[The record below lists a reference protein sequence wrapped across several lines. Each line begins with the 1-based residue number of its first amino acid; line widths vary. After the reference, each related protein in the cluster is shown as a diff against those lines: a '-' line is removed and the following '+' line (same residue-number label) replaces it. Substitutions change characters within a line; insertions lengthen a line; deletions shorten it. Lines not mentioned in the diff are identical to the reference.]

1 MILSVVL
8 VMWVCAPSFGQA
20 PEFKKGELIVEI
32 QPDASIEAINA
43 RYGTSI
49 KQRLYNT
56 NFYLLGTYKEKK
68 EKKWRKRLRKDP
80 EVISAEL
87 NPLVTTPSL
96 FARSTVGFPD
106 GFAKPGYKSN
116 DFWGQQELFNLIER
130 EEVNQRSTGRG
141 VVVAVI
147 DTGIDS
153 THPDLIA
160 HLWNDTREGGDVSA
174 DLVDNDGDGLKDD
187 FRGWDFVDKD
197 NDPNEAWGDPQTTIA
212 GHGTFIARIISL
224 LAPDCRIMPVRAF
237 GPDGIADAF
246 VVASAIKY
254 AADHGADVINLSLGS
269 PETSPLLQAAI
280 QDAHNRGVFLVAAV
294 GNDNNGKVHQYPS
307 SDDNVLAVAAI
318 DLASHKASFSNFG
331 NHVDV
336 CAPGANLISAFPAEN
351 SDSEPASYARWSGTS
366 FAAPFVSAEAALIL
380 QVVDPANTDVRNI
393 IEGSALNIDSIE
405 GNEGLAGM
413 LGRGRI
419 HPLEAMKKVNA
430 PVTDLTPDGFSQSI
444 ALIRAGNV
452 AEGQASATIR
462 ISGSLQEFTVSASG
476 LRVDRTIYKLAVNGV
491 LVTTPDSV
499 DKRVDHL
506 GSLKF
511 SFSNG
516 GVNPL
521 PLPSVTSVR
530 LVELRDSNGAV
541 LFRGEFKLD
550 GSPIDSAK
558 GAFKRAYLVS
568 PTNPARTGGAAI
580 ARLEG
585 SRQELSIRAEA
596 LTSGQVYTVRV
607 DGVFLG
613 SYTANA
619 SGFVGAFFANDG
631 TTRELPIALRPV
643 TNIRRIELLDSTA
656 LIVRRGEFLTVTA
669 TAAAITPR

>member
-1 MILSVVL
+1 MKLMRMMLPLVL
-8 VMWVCAPSFGQA
+8 LMWVCAPASGQA

-32 QPDASIEAINA
+32 HHEASIEAINA

-56 NFYLLGTYKEKK
+56 NFYLLATYKEKK

-80 EVISAEL
+80 DVISADL
-87 NPLVTTPSL
+87 NPVVTTPSL

-106 GFAKPGYKSN
+106 GYARPGYKSN
-116 DFWGQQELFNLIER
+116 DFWGQQQLFDLIQR

-160 HLWNDTREGGDVSA
+160 HLWKDTRQGGDVSA
-174 DLVDNDGDGLKDD
+174 DLIDNDGDGLRDD
-187 FRGWDFVDKD
+187 FQGWDFVDKD
-197 NDPNEAWGDPQTTIA
+197 NDPNEVWGDPQTTIA

-237 GPDGIADAF
+237 GPDGVADAF

-254 AADHGADVINLSLGS
+254 AADNGADVINLSLGS
-269 PETSPLLQAAI
+269 PDTSPLLEAAI
-280 QDAHNRGVFLVAAV
+280 LDAHNRGVFLIAAV

-307 SDDNVLAVAAI
+307 SDSHVLAVAAI
-318 DLASHKASFSNFG
+318 DLESHKASFSNFG
-331 NHVDV
+331 QHVDV

-351 SDSEPASYARWSGTS
+351 GDSTQATYARWSGTS
-366 FAAPFVSAEAALIL
+366 FAAPFVAAEAALIL
-380 QVVDPANTDVRNI
+380 QVVDPADTDVRNV
-393 IEGSALNIDSIE
+393 IEASALNID
-405 GNEGLAGM
+405 NLNPGLAGM
-413 LGRGRI
+413 LGKGRI
-419 HPLEAMKKVNA
+419 DPLDAMIKVNA
-430 PVTDLTPDGFSQSI
+430 PVANATPDGFSQSI
-444 ALIRAGNV
+444 SLIRTENV
-452 AEGQASATIR
+452 IEGQASATIR
-462 ISGSLQEFTVSASG
+462 ISGSLQEFIVGASG
-476 LRVDRTIYKLAVNGV
+476 LRVDRTSYKVAVNGV
-491 LVTTPDSV
+491 LVNTPET
-499 DKRVDHL
+499 RVDNL
-506 GSLKF
+506 GTLKF
-511 SFSNG
+511 SFSNP

-521 PLPSVTSVR
+521 PLPSVTSIR
-530 LVELRDSNGAV
+530 LVELRDSNGTA
-541 LFRGEFKLD
+541 LFRGEFRLD
-550 GSPIDSAK
+550 GSPIDSAR

-568 PTNPARTGGAAI
+568 PTNPTRTGGAAI

-596 LTSGQVYTVRV
+596 LTPGLAYTVMV

-631 TTRELPIALRPV
+631 TTRELPVALRPV
-643 TNIRRIELLDSTA
+643 TNIRRIELLDATGV
-656 LIVRRGEFLTVTA
+656 IVRRGEFLTVTA
-669 TAAAITPR
+669 TAVATPR